1 MKKTE
6 FLNKLRE
13 ELEKR
18 NVADAAD
25 ILEEYEQH
33 FDLKLAD
40 GFFEEEIAAR
50 LGDLPAG
57 RAEYPRTAARHA
69 LLVRRD
75 SGVESAGAY
84 GAVRSRLRLLRCIP
98 AAADPLLRA
107 LPAQRDGQRVRFGRA
122 AAAAHQPAVFRQ
134 SKAPPARR

>member
-1 MKKTE
+1 MKKAE
-6 FLNKLRE
+6 FLNKLNE

-50 LGDLPAG
+50 LGDPAMLAAQFDESGAYTAEGKRRQAADRDRPWVCRCVRGAVLSAAGGPRHRAGRRSAVLRGSCGLPAG
-57 RAEYPRTAARHA
+57 RAKYPRTAARHA
-69 LLVRRD
+69 LT
-75 SGVESAGAY
+75 GA
-84 GAVRSRLRLLRCIP
+84 A
-98 AAADPLLRA
+98 
-107 LPAQRDGQRVRFGRA
+107 RFWG
-122 AAAAHQPAVFRQ
+122 
-134 SKAPPARR
+134 

>member
-50 LGDLPAG
+50 LGDPAIL
-57 RAEYPRTAARHA
+57 AAQFDETECA
-69 LLVRRD
+69 PQKE
-75 SGVESAGAY
+75 SGSKPLTVIGLGSVSY
-84 GAVRSRLRLLRCIP
+84 THLD
-98 AAADPLLRA
+98 AADE
-107 LPAQRDGQRVRFGRA
+107 
-122 AAAAHQPAVFRQ
+122 
-134 SKAPPARR
+134 

>member
-50 LGDLPAG
+50 LGDRP
-57 RAEYPRTAARHA
+57 YWRHS
-69 LLVRRD
+69 LTRR
-75 SGVESAGAY
+75 SAH
-84 GAVRSRLRLLRCIP
+84 RKRK
-98 AAADPLLRA
+98 AAASR
-107 LPAQRDGQRVRFGRA
+107 
-122 AAAAHQPAVFRQ
+122 
-134 SKAPPARR
+134 

>member
-1 MKKTE
+1 MKKAE

-50 LGDLPAG
+50 LGMK
-57 RAEYPRTAARHA
+57 TAAVKTSLYRT
-69 LLVRRD
+69 RK
-75 SGVESAGAY
+75 
-84 GAVRSRLRLLRCIP
+84 RL
-98 AAADPLLRA
+98 
-107 LPAQRDGQRVRFGRA
+107 AQKLEEEGY
-122 AAAAHQPAVFRQ
+122 
-134 SKAPPARR
+134 